1 MTEKNQRAPQLNIV
15 KMLRRVCGI
24 LIVAILVAAPAA
36 FAQITTGSLSGT
48 VRDTTGAVVPKA
60 SVTLQNQATNDIR
73 TTVSNA
79 DGYFTFAAVP
89 AGTYTVSAAAQG
101 FETWKQTGITM
112 NSGDVREVS
121 GIALQVG
128 AATVSVS
135 VSAAPAQMVPIDSG
149 ERSEVIT
156 SEDLQKLSLESRN
169 VSELLKLL
177 PGVTSVPNGTSGG
190 SSVDFSAEAP
200 TGSTDGVGYSPSGAP
215 YRGGTSF
222 LLDGANIIDPGCNCW
237 SIAVP
242 NPDMTSEVK
251 VDDSFGADAPNGPVV
266 INTTSKSGGS
276 KFHGEAYF
284 YARNDVLNSNTW
296 LNKDSAKPTPRQ
308 PGEYYY
314 PGGNIGGPIII
325 PGTNFNKN
333 RNKLF
338 FWSGYEYYKQTL
350 PAGSPLESYIPSAGM
365 MSGNFTPSGSGNSAL
380 CPNGFSKSGTNWC
393 TDPTGDYLPNGT
405 QITNAAAIPVDP
417 GAAALMKMFPKANA
431 DPATTPG
438 GYNYYQAYSNE
449 QNGYVWRARV
459 DYNINDNMKLFVT
472 YQQGHTTYL
481 TASHVYWTPSYEVA
495 YPGGD
500 LDQPTTSRVMT
511 ANVVNVI
518 TPTLT
523 NEFIFGWG
531 WANEPFSPTNL
542 QAIYKSTLGYPYST
556 LYNAASPVAPGIY
569 APGAESFPDLSQPA
583 FYDAAGVYPTKKAT
597 PSFADNVTKVWKSH
611 TFKFGAYTELV
622 GNDQGTWSFA
632 NGIFSFGTEPM
643 PNVVTGSIV
652 TKNAS
657 NPNGWIGSYNPTAN
671 LAMGISSSFNQNSY
685 VPVQDM
691 AYRTTSAYV
700 MDDWHFNRRLNLNI
714 GMRWDH
720 IGRWYDRQGVGMAVW
735 MPQLYATDVAENE
748 AAKSQ
753 VVQYPG
759 VRWHGID
766 PGIPNGGSPTRL
778 AYTSPRLGFAY
789 DLQGHGETVVRG
801 GWGEYAWNDQYNDY
815 GGPLSTSQNMLNY
828 YSPGKQ
834 AITFSQVP
842 LQTPTGNSEPA
853 GSINAA
859 DYNDYAVPLTYAW
872 NLTIDRQLPWKTML
886 EVAYVGNSTHH
897 LLMGGQSDGTGI
909 GGSEFSNVNKIPLGG
924 LFKQDPITDAAAPA
938 DPDNT
943 SSYTIQ
949 DYYPYSGCV
958 AGAGCYGYGTN
969 TVTVHEHVGYS
980 NYNGLQIAWMKQAG
994 HASFNF
1000 NYTWS
1005 KSLGIVG
1012 NGNTSLDAFNVRGN
1026 YGILSIDRPQVFNAS
1041 YAYSLGRVYQGGE
1054 KVLSGAANGW
1064 VISGITTYQTGGNL
1078 QANSSQ
1084 NLGLAIEEQTGTGTT
1099 ATNVESLTSRTWFGT
1114 DADAVLP
1121 ITTCNPKSGLAAH
1134 QLMNLSCFSAPPV
1147 GTQGDR
1153 VIHPYLSG
1161 PIYTDSDL
1169 SVYKTF
1175 NITERQNVEF
1185 RASAFDFMN
1194 HALWGSSGGNL
1205 LSIPIATTDG
1215 GHTFSLNQGALTSE
1229 GVPESGSCTAA
1240 NPAWGC
1246 MNEKNPYS
1254 GAGYDRIVELSLKYN
1269 F

>member
-1 MTEKNQRAPQLNIV
+1 MAQQFQQLLQFFSKRAPRR
-15 KMLRRVCGI
+15 LRGVSIFC
-24 LIVAILVAAPAA
+24 LLLVAPAA

-48 VRDTTGAVVPKA
+48 VRDTTGAVIPNA
-60 SVTLQNQATNDIR
+60 NITLQNQTTNDMR
-73 TTVSNA
+73 TTASNA
-79 DGYFTFAAVP
+79 TGYFTFAAVQP
-89 AGTYTVSAAAQG
+89 GTYTVSISAPG
-101 FETWKQTGITM
+101 FELWKQTGIVM
-112 NSGDVREVS
+112 NSGDIREVS
-121 GIALQVG
+121 GVAMQVG

-135 VSAAPAQMVPIDSG
+135 VSAAPAQIVPIDSG

-156 SEDLQKLSLESRN
+156 SQDLQKLSLESRN
-169 VSELLKLL
+169 VSELLKIL
-177 PGVTSVPNGTSGG
+177 PGVTSVPNGTQGG

-251 VDDSFGADAPNGPVV
+251 VEESFGADAPNGPEV
-266 INTTSKSGGS
+266 INSTSKSGGS
-276 KFHGEAYF
+276 QFHGEAYF

-296 LNKDSAKPTPRQ
+296 LNKDSANPTPRQ

-314 PGGNIGGPIII
+314 PGGNIGGPVLI
-325 PGTNFNKN
+325 PGTNFNKGK
-333 RNKLF
+333 KLL
-338 FWSGYEYYKQTL
+338 FWTGYEYYKQTL

-365 MSGNFTPSGSGNSAL
+365 VSGNFTSGGSGNSAL

-393 TDPTGDYLPNGT
+393 TDPTGDFMPNGT
-405 QITNAAAIPVDP
+405 PITNAAAIPIDP

-438 GYNYYQAYSNE
+438 GYNYVEDVSNL

-459 DYNINDNMKLFVT
+459 DYNISNNMKLFFT
-472 YQQGHTTYL
+472 FQQGHTTFI
-481 TASHVYWTPSYEVA
+481 TPSHVYWTPSYEVA

-500 LDQPTTSRVMT
+500 IDQPTTSRVAT
-511 ANVVNVI
+511 ANIVNVI

-523 NEFIFGWG
+523 NEFVFGWG
-531 WANEPFSPTNL
+531 WANEPYSPTNL
-542 QAIYKSTLGYPYST
+542 QAMYKSTLGYPYAT
-556 LYNAASPVAPGIY
+556 LYNSASQVVPGIY
-569 APGAESFPDLSQPA
+569 APGADTFPDISQPA
-583 FYDAAGVYPTKKAT
+583 FYTASGQYPTKKAV

-611 TFKFGAYTELV
+611 TFKFGAFTELV
-622 GNDQGTWSFA
+622 GNNQGTWSFPE
-632 NGIFSFGTEPM
+632 GIFSFGTEPM
-643 PNVVTGSIV
+643 PNVVAGSTV
-652 TKNAS
+652 TKGAS

-685 VPVQDM
+685 MPVQDM
-691 AYRTTSAYV
+691 AYRTIAGYV
-700 MDDWHFNRRLNLNI
+700 MDDWQINRRLKLNLGI
-714 GMRWDH
+714 RWDH

-735 MPQLYATDVAENE
+735 LPQLYTQDVAENE
-748 AAKSQ
+748 ATKSM
-753 VVQYPG
+753 VIQYPG

-766 PGIPNGGSPTRL
+766 PGIPNSGSPSHI
-778 AYTSPRLGFAY
+778 AYTSPRFGFAY
-789 DLQGHGETVVRG
+789 DLQGQGETVIRG

-828 YSPGKQ
+828 YSPGSQ
-834 AITFSQVP
+834 AIAFAQVP
-842 LQTPTGNSEPA
+842 LQTPSGNSEPA

-859 DYNDYAVPLTYAW
+859 EYNDYFVPTTYAY
-872 NLTIDRQLPWKTML
+872 NLTVDRQLPWKTLL
-886 EVAYVGNSTHH
+886 EVAYVGNQTAH
-897 LLMGGQSDGTGI
+897 LLMGGQSDGSGI

-924 LFKQDPITDAAAPA
+924 LFKQDPVTGASAPA

-943 SSYTIQ
+943 ASYTIQ
-949 DYYPYSGCV
+949 DYYPYGGCV
-958 AGAGCYGYGTN
+958 AGGSCYGYGTN
-969 TVTVHEHVGYS
+969 TVTVHQHTGYS
-980 NYNGLQIAWMKQAG
+980 NYNGLQVAWMKQAG

-1005 KSLGIVG
+1005 KTLGIVS
-1012 NGNTSLDAFNVRGN
+1012 NTLDAFTVHGN

-1041 YAYSLGRVYQGGE
+1041 YAYSIGNIYRGPYKMLG
-1054 KVLSGAANGW
+1054 GAANGW
-1064 VISGITTYQTGGNL
+1064 TISGITTYQAGGNL
-1078 QANSSQ
+1078 QSDLSSENG
-1084 NLGLAIEEQTGTGTT
+1084 NLGLSIEEQTAGG
-1099 ATNVESLTSRTWFGT
+1099 ANVETLGTKTWFGT
-1114 DADAVLP
+1114 DADAILP
-1121 ITTCNPKSGLAAH
+1121 ITTCSPKSGLSAH
-1134 QLMNLSCFSAPPV
+1134 QLLNLSCFTAPPV

-1153 VIHPYLSG
+1153 VIHPYTSG

-1169 SVYKTF
+1169 TVYKTF
-1175 NITERQNVEF
+1175 HVTERQNLQF
-1185 RASAFDFMN
+1185 RASAFDFLN

-1215 GHTFSLNQGALTSE
+1215 GHTFSLNKGALASD
-1229 GVPESGSCTAA
+1229 GVPESGACSGTAT
-1240 NPAWGC
+1240 PAWGC
-1246 MNEKNPYS
+1246 MNEKFPYS